1 MKMTYRFSLAALLAL
16 VVLAS
21 CNDGN
26 DMSKE
31 EEQLP
36 ADSFDSRRNTT
47 DSMNT
52 IPDTATMKVDTMGT
66 DTSRPT
72 GGQPR

>member
-1 MKMTYRFSLAALLAL
+1 MTYRFSLAALLTL

-52 IPDTATMKVDTMGT
+52 IPDTATMKVDTMGM